1 MDAPLKHYETMTAT
15 EITNVVADDCDLAR
29 DIVEQSIQR
38 IQNIDPIVDAWV
50 HFDPTIIRQSAEE
63 QITRLKTLDELPPLA
78 GVPMGVKDVFN
89 TRLYPTEMGS
99 AIWKGFTPGNDARV
113 VEVAEYNG
121 AVLMGKTHTAEF
133 AVHAP
138 GPTKNPY
145 DLSCTPGTSSSGSAV
160 AVATG
165 MVPIAFG
172 TQTAGSTIR
181 PASYCGVFGFKPSF
195 GLLPR
200 TAVLKTTDTLDHVTV
215 FARSVED
222 VGLAFDTV
230 RVRGSNYPFVEKNVD
245 QRINKPA
252 DGTWKIALVKGP
264 RWDAATPFAQSKLLD
279 IAQSVSNCNGIE
291 VNEIALP
298 STFDDIHDLHELIYC
313 KSLSYYFKE
322 EAKQR
327 DKLSDSFLD
336 MIDRGETITADA
348 YKDAM
353 AMQSKISQQL
363 TSFFDDYDAILTLSA
378 GDVAPAAD
386 TVTDVPDNCLVWTFC
401 GTPALN
407 IPTEQSPSGLPIG
420 VQLVASKYADYDL
433 LNLAR
438 RLGREGVLPNQVD
451 ACTPRQDS

>member
-1 MDAPLKHYETMTAT
+1 MKKILTAT
-15 EITNVVADDCDLAR
+15 QITSGLQAQDFTIQ
-29 DIVEQSIQR
+29 DIVNASIQR
-38 IQNIDPIVDAWV
+38 IQEIDPIVDAWI
-50 HFDPTIIRQSAEE
+50 HFDPAIIRQSVEE
-63 QITRLKTLDELPPLA
+63 QIARLKTLDELPPMA

-99 AIWKGFTPGNDARV
+99 ELWKGFTPGNDARV

-200 TAVLKTTDTLDHVTV
+200 TAVLKTTDTLDHITV

-222 VGLAFDTV
+222 VALTFDTV
-230 RVRGSNYPFVEKNVD
+230 RVRGNNYPFVEKNVD
-245 QRINKPA
+245 QRIIKPT
-252 DGTWKIALVKGP
+252 DGPWKIALVKGP
-264 RWDAATPFAQSKLLD
+264 RWDAATLFAQNKLLE
-279 IAQSVSNCNGIE
+279 IAQSIASCGGIDVE
-291 VNEIALP
+291 EITLP
-298 STFDDIHDLHELIYC
+298 AEFDDIHDLHELIYC
-313 KSLSYYFKE
+313 KSLNYYFKE

-348 YKDAM
+348 YKEAM
-353 AMQSKISQQL
+353 ATQSKISQQL
-363 TSFFDDYDAILTLSA
+363 TSFFDDYDAILTLST
-378 GDVAPAAD
+378 GDVAPVAGA
-386 TVTDVPDNCLVWTFC
+386 VTDVPDNCLVWTFC

-407 IPTEQSPSGLPIG
+407 IPTEESPSGLPIG
-420 VQLVASKYADYDL
+420 IQLVAAKYADYDL

-438 RLGREGVLPNQVD
+438 RLGNEGVLPGQVD
-451 ACTPRQDS
+451 ACEPRQPS

>member
-1 MDAPLKHYETMTAT
+1 MDSPLSPHKLMTAS
-15 EITNVVADDCDLAR
+15 EITSAVANDCSHIH

-38 IQNIDPIVDAWV
+38 IQEIDPVVNAWA
-50 HFDPTIIRQSAEE
+50 HFDPSIIRQSTTE
-63 QITRLKTLDELPPLA
+63 QITRLETVDVLPPLA

-99 AIWKGFTPGNDARV
+99 VIWKGFTPGNDARV

-215 FARSVED
+215 FARSID
-222 VGLAFDTV
+222 DIALAFDTV
-230 RVRGSNYPFVEKNVD
+230 RVTGSNYPFVAKHVD
-245 QRINKPA
+245 QRINKPTN
-252 DGTWKIALVKGP
+252 GTWRIALVKGP
-264 RWDAATPFAQSKLLD
+264 RWDAATSYAQRKLLEVAQSISSCDGID
-279 IAQSVSNCNGIE
+279 IEE
-291 VNEIALP
+291 VALP
-298 STFDDIHDLHELIYC
+298 SVFDTVHDLHELIYC

-327 DKLSDSFLD
+327 DKLSESFLD
-336 MIDRGETITADA
+336 MIDRGETITADM

-353 AMQSKISQQL
+353 ATQSKISQQL
-363 TSFFDDYDAILTLSA
+363 TSFLDGYDAILTLST
-378 GDVAPAAD
+378 GDVAPAAGA
-386 TVTDVPDNCLVWTFC
+386 VSDVPDNCLVWTFC

-407 IPTEQSPSGLPIG
+407 IPTEQSPGGLPLGI
-420 VQLVASKYADYDL
+420 QLVAPKYADYDL
-433 LNLAR
+433 LNLAM
-438 RLGREGVLPNQVD
+438 RLGNEGVLPGQVD
-451 ACTPRQDS
+451 ICTPSRAS